1 MHPLIKKILRPP
13 YRMIVDFFH
22 DCHIRRQTKTLAKL
36 QSGKKRIFYLGVTM
50 HSNLGDLA
58 QYHCIGKWLRAN
70 YPEHEIVE
78 LEAETVVSRRFGFM
92 DLFRKALKPD
102 DLIFFQSG
110 YTTQDLGGLH
120 DEMHRLIAT
129 EFPEQPMVMMPQTVF
144 FVHEENR
151 RRTALACNRAR
162 KMLFLA
168 RDRISFEQAR
178 AMFPDLAV
186 HLYPD
191 IVTSLI
197 GKYHFDSP
205 REKVLF
211 CCRND
216 GEKKYSDEEIA
227 NLRKKLAAFVETELS
242 DTTVPVRA
250 TELRKHLQ
258 HYLEEIFRRYSR
270 YRAIVTDRYHGTIF
284 SLIAETPVL
293 ILKTTDHKVI
303 TGAEWFRGV
312 YDDRVYTAETLDDVE
327 PILRKI
333 LQNPPQGKT
342 DDYFERN
349 YYRKLKALIESSI
362 LAKEE
367 K

>member
-1 MHPLIKKILRPP
+1 
-13 YRMIVDFFH
+13 
-22 DCHIRRQTKTLAKL
+22 
-36 QSGKKRIFYLGVTM
+36 
-50 HSNLGDLA
+50 
-58 QYHCIGKWLRAN
+58 
-70 YPEHEIVE
+70 
-78 LEAETVVSRRFGFM
+78 
-92 DLFRKALKPD
+92 
-102 DLIFFQSG
+102 
-110 YTTQDLGGLH
+110 
-120 DEMHRLIAT
+120 
-129 EFPEQPMVMMPQTVF
+129 MVMMPQTVF

-250 TELRKHLQ
+250 SELRKNLQ
-258 HYLEEIFRRYSR
+258 HYLEEIFKRYSK

-284 SLIAETPVL
+284 SLIAETPVI

-327 PILRKI
+327 PILRKV
-333 LQNPPQGKT
+333 LQNPPQSKT
-342 DDYFERN
+342 DCYFERN
-349 YYRKLKALIESSI
+349 YYQKLKGLIESSI